1 MSDKLSN
8 EELLEAKQSYIE
20 ALEELDKDPRFFQ
33 IQKRPIKKLIED
45 KIAEIDEILEENKWE
60 DSYYTWLDG
69 NLAHLLWL

>member
-1 MSDKLSN
+1 MNN
-8 EELLEAKQSYIE
+8 EELLTIKQNYID
-20 ALEELDKDPRFFQ
+20 ALEKLDKNNMLLQ

-69 NLAHLLWL
+69 NLAHQF